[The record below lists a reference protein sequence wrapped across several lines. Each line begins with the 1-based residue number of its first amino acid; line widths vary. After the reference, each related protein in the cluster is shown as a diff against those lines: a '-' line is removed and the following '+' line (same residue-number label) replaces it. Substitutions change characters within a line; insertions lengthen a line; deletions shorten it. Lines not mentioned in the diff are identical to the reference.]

1 MIKKLWVK
9 FDGMD
14 ISCFCEEDGKKCT
27 KEEKPKCKEYV
38 VKFIEVKR
46 DITEQQIKEVMTR
59 EQKAMK
65 DILAKIKRYDTELK
79 KSIRKFKV

>member
-14 ISCFCEEDGKKCT
+14 ISCFCEEDRKKCPPES
-27 KEEKPKCKEYV
+27 KPMCEEHV
-38 VKFIEVKR
+38 VKFIKIKR
-46 DITEQQIKEVMTR
+46 DNTAEQIKEVMTR